1 MPSKLERKI
10 PKVRTKPKPKGASIE
25 SHPKFI
31 TEANKKNDDY
41 RKKVFF
47 LFHRKAK
54 YRFLEHKILISGGD
68 KRRTHVYLTRRQILQ
83 LLPKSRTTLKY
94 HLVSLT
100 QTCIFQQ
107 LLLLLL

>member
-41 RKKVFF
+41 RKKG
-47 LFHRKAK
+47 LFYFTEKLNTD
-54 YRFLEHKILISGGD
+54 F
-68 KRRTHVYLTRRQILQ
+68 
-83 LLPKSRTTLKY
+83 
-94 HLVSLT
+94 
-100 QTCIFQQ
+100 
-107 LLLLLL
+107 

>member
-1 MPSKLERKI
+1 MGFSEINMPSKLGRKV
-10 PKVRTKPKPKGASIE
+10 PKVRTKPKSKGASIE
-25 SHPKFI
+25 SHSKFI

-68 KRRTHVYLTRRQILQ
+68 KKKDT
-83 LLPKSRTTLKY
+83 
-94 HLVSLT
+94 SL
-100 QTCIFQQ
+100 FN
-107 LLLLLL
+107 